1 MIEQLLAKDTLAFL
15 DEIALE
21 VFNLGVI
28 HIFPYKSF
36 SETLNLVM
44 VSLLREL
51 IQNAKGAIL
60 SF

>member
-1 MIEQLLAKDTLAFL
+1 MAKETLAFL